1 MSTQRFGSVATLGG
15 VLLAVAAAGVGS
27 AAPVEDDDL
36 GGCFRGGVMTAER
49 VPGTGSAGQSIRR
62 TAEVWECSSP
72 LLPGIV
78 SGRFYAELPW
88 RGDVVHTSGRFDWS
102 DGSVSLVTGLPNTLW
117 EIYSGPG
124 SGHVLQF
131 ELAMA
136 MNGNWYYSDN
146 AMAIDSLGFVR

>member
-1 MSTQRFGSVATLGG
+1 MNAAQRVFVMVACG
-15 VLLAVAAAGVGS
+15 LAAVGS
-27 AAPVEDDDL
+27 ATLPAAATPADTEL

-78 SGRFYAELPW
+78 SGRFEAELPW
-88 RGDVVHTSGRFDWS
+88 RGDVVLTSGRFEWS